1 MGVEGSEDTFSHPAN
16 CFSCPEILYSRNCE
30 SADAPTS
37 VGQESQFKVPI
48 FVRSHHAT
56 DFSLP
61 VSLGAKSR
69 EVKLPLGGNLRAA
82 AQRGCCRMFIRVIH
96 EVYYYS
102 RRL

>member
-37 VGQESQFKVPI
+37 VGQESQFKLPI

-61 VSLGAKSR
+61 LSLGAKSR
-69 EVKLPLGGNLRAA
+69 EVKLPQVCPLKHLSLDH
-82 AQRGCCRMFIRVIH
+82 IH
-96 EVYYYS
+96 TFPTRFS
-102 RRL
+102 SICT